1 MAEGDQ
7 PRVPP
12 VLDSGFSMRGGFV
25 ACLSAKPQQVER
37 VADQLRWHR
46 GRASLQH
53 RDGLAFA
60 SLADGADG
68 PTVETRAGV
77 TRLVH
82 GAAPAPLQQLE
93 RTATRF
99 AAIEWDGR
107 SLRASRDALGLAPLF
122 YRELPEAVWLATEIA
137 PLVSLQAPTPD
148 LEALSAR
155 AAFVP
160 LDERTGWRGL
170 RRVLP
175 GGAIEIDARGLGIA
189 ASRHWEPSRLLGRY
203 RGSREEAL
211 GEFRERFSSA
221 VKSCFEARSGI
232 LLSGGL
238 DSGAVAM
245 TASATG
251 RGLPHLVHVH
261 FADIPETNEDQFAAA
276 VAHEVGA
283 PLHTIA
289 GDASPWDVEAE
300 LDLFGVPYNWFPYGI
315 DQPALGHLAAEGIA
329 VALDGHDGDG
339 VLGPRG
345 VEWGELVL
353 EGELGALAS
362 FCRAYGLRRALRGGA
377 TAFVPPW
384 CRPPGFGRPTYMQ
397 SVAPYFCEP
406 LRSRIVRDDIFR
418 WRWPSAGWRARQL
431 LPLLP
436 RATVSLEQ
444 KELEAASHGI
454 DLRHPFADRALVD
467 FLVSLPCA
475 IKGDPGRTKPV
486 LRDALDGAFP
496 ALLHQRPKSDYQ
508 AVVRRRVDPARCV
521 EGIRASKV
529 RLPSVDYRRLF
540 EDRPETIPL
549 FLLVNLA
556 RVHEFMRRAT

>member
-1 MAEGDQ
+1 
-7 PRVPP
+7 
-12 VLDSGFSMRGGFV
+12 MRGGFV
-25 ACLSAKPQQVER
+25 ACLSARKQQVER

-46 GRASLQH
+46 GRAALH
-53 RDGLAFA
+53 HCDGLAVA

-77 TRLVH
+77 TQLIH
-82 GAAPAPLQQLE
+82 GAAPAPLPQLE
-93 RTATRF
+93 RSATRF
-99 AAIEWDGR
+99 AAIEWDGKT
-107 SLRASRDALGLAPLF
+107 LRASRDALGLAPLF
-122 YRELPEAVWLATEIA
+122 YRRLPGAVWLATEVA
-137 PLVSLQAPTPD
+137 PLVSLEAPVPD

-160 LDERTGWRGL
+160 LDERTGWIGIH
-170 RRVLP
+170 RVLP
-175 GGAIEIDARGLGIA
+175 GGAIEVDARDLGVA
-189 ASRHWEPSRLLGRY
+189 VSRHWEPTSRLGSY
-203 RGSREEAL
+203 RGNREEAVA
-211 GEFRERFSSA
+211 EFRERFSAA
-221 VKSCFEARSGI
+221 VRSCVEVRSGI

-238 DSGAVAM
+238 DSGAVAV
-245 TASATG
+245 TASTPG
-251 RGLPHLVHVH
+251 RGPPHLVHVR
-261 FADIPETNEDQFAAA
+261 FADMPETHEERYAAA
-276 VAHEVGA
+276 VAERVGA
-283 PLHTIA
+283 PLLTVA
-289 GDASPWDVEAE
+289 GDVTPWDAGAE
-300 LDLFGVPYNWFPYGI
+300 LDLLGIPYNWFPYGL
-315 DQPALGHLAAEGIA
+315 DRPALSHLAAEGIA

-353 EGELGALAS
+353 EGEFGAVAS

-377 TAFVPPW
+377 AAFLPPW
-384 CRPPGFGRPTYMQ
+384 CRPPGGFRKPTYMQ

-418 WRWPSAGWRARQL
+418 WRWPSAGWRVRQL
-431 LPLLP
+431 QPLLP
-436 RATVSLEQ
+436 RATVAMEQ
-444 KELEAASHGI
+444 KELEAASYGI

-496 ALLHQRPKSDYQ
+496 PLLHRRPKSDYQ
-508 AVVRRRVDPARCV
+508 AVVRRRVDPARCL
-521 EGIRASKV
+521 EGIRASEV

-540 EDRPETIPL
+540 EDRPETVPL

-556 RVHEFMRRAT
+556 RVHEFVRRAT